1 MFEVLIWT
9 FISWNGFTN
18 SRIILRLN
26 ESIVT
31 WTRYHSTEELEIDA
45 WLKMKLLI
53 KPDLFSK
60 RNVVYA
66 KSSVHRKWQESIY
79 MFVWMPDSIFS
90 THQVEFQ
97 DIFYLKKSNKQK
109 IPTVS
114 NVISSIETVAG
125 SSTFCIFIGK
135 GVHLGLRRLLY
146 WYISNSRN
154 I

>member
-1 MFEVLIWT
+1 
-9 FISWNGFTN
+9 
-18 SRIILRLN
+18 
-26 ESIVT
+26 
-31 WTRYHSTEELEIDA
+31 
-45 WLKMKLLI
+45 MKLLI

-79 MFVWMPDSIFS
+79 IFVWMPDSIFS

-97 DIFYLKKSNKQK
+97 LIFYLKKSNKQN

-125 SSTFCIFIGK
+125 FSSADIVFSIE
-135 GVHLGLRRLLY
+135 GVPFDLHKAV
-146 WYISNSRN
+146 
-154 I
+154 